1 MEAQHGAQAA
11 DTQLCHFARLP
22 HALFLLILALLPVDT
37 RLRCAEVCRGWR
49 AALAERSLWLRLALS
64 PESGVTRAMP
74 AITEALLRA
83 AVARAGGG
91 LLSLAV
97 VDCPA
102 ITRDALLAVATANA
116 ATLLAACLCLGAHR
130 DSLGA
135 ELRAA
140 GCAAARR
147 AAASH
152 APR

>member
-1 MEAQHGAQAA
+1 MEAQHAAQAA
-11 DTQLCHFARLP
+11 DTQLCHFAGLP

-64 PESGVTRAMP
+64 PESGVARRVTD
-74 AITEALLRA
+74 ALLRA
-83 AVARAGGG
+83 AAARAGGG

-116 ATLLAACLCLGAHR
+116 ATLLEACLCLG
-130 DSLGA
+130 
-135 ELRAA
+135 RAW
-140 GCAAARR
+140 RT
-147 AAASH
+147 
-152 APR
+152 P